1 METSLTN
8 NVTQSSQSNTQSSTN
23 KHSPKLSLK
32 EINSLFK
39 NLYEKRETDFF
50 EKKMNEGTSNTPLI
64 HFLRTYCNCLLE
76 DLITF
81 KKVKTSSENIYF
93 LFITKQNVVLTK
105 DYEDP
110 CSINFCISKNPIIIS
125 FSIEHIEN
133 YSIKSDN
140 NKFTLTVQVSNEAQ
154 LKGGNLM

>member
-1 METSLTN
+1 METSLNT
-8 NVTQSSQSNTQSSTN
+8 TTSQSGNNNLSSVN

-39 NLYEKRETDFF
+39 NLYEKRETDYFD
-50 EKKMNEGTSNTPLI
+50 KKMIEGTSNTPLI

-76 DLITF
+76 DLINF
-81 KKVKTSSENIYF
+81 KKVKTNSDNLYF
-93 LFITKQNVVLTK
+93 LFVTKQNIILTK

-110 CSINFCISKNPIIIS
+110 CSINFCISKNPIILN

-133 YSIKSDN
+133 YNIKSDE
-140 NKFTLTVQVSNEAQ
+140 NKHTLTVQVSNEAQ